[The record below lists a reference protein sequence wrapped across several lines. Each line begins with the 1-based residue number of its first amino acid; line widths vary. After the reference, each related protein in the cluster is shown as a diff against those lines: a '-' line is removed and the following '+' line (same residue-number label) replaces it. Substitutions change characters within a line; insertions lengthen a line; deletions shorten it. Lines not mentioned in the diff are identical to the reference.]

1 MLLSVCLFLMR
12 RMSRRSLAF
21 RTKVCKIYVKQ
32 GNFFLN
38 FNQFCRV
45 SGSVRALITNTGRK
59 NEVLLLCVAA
69 ITLLAKRKK
78 KWGGEFSFSF
88 GIGLNLFGNLYCLMV
103 AGVLFEGR
111 LFSVSAPVIS

>member
-21 RTKVCKIYVKQ
+21 RTKICKNYVKH

-59 NEVLLLCVAA
+59 NEVLLLCGAA
-69 ITLLAKRKK
+69 ITLPAKGGKR
-78 KWGGEFSFSF
+78 GGEDF
-88 GIGLNLFGNLYCLMV
+88 LFPLELV
-103 AGVLFEGR
+103 
-111 LFSVSAPVIS
+111 